1 MFSSSDRRLLLRA
14 ECGHSCRIDEKVD
27 IYSFGVILLEL
38 TTGREA
44 KDGGEDEQCNLA
56 EWAWRRLLRGDKL
69 SDALDPRIKESP
81 SVEDMTMVLQLGIM
95 CTTRQASRRP
105 SMKEVLHFL
114 LQCHR
119 PSAVVECDPCAE
131 QDAAAP
137 LLSMT
142 TDSDSGAS
150 DGSVNVNSMN
160 NV

>member
-1 MFSSSDRRLLLRA
+1 M
-14 ECGHSCRIDEKVD
+14 D

-44 KDGGEDEQCNLA
+44 KDGGEDEHCNLA
-56 EWAWRRLLRGDKL
+56 EWAWRRLLQGDKL

-95 CTTRQASRRP
+95 CTTRLASRRP

-119 PSAVVECDPCAE
+119 QSAGVECDPCAE

-137 LLSMT
+137 LLSST
-142 TDSDSGAS
+142 TDSGPS
-150 DGSVNVNSMN
+150 DGSVNVNSVN